1 MRLCIFIILLIENSS
16 CMPPSPLKV
25 GDKLTFQWKPGYRGP
40 LRDGE
45 TVYVVAIE
53 EQTVKVCYR
62 LKQEA
67 TLRPELLYR

>member
-1 MRLCIFIILLIENSS
+1 MLTDPI
-16 CMPPSPLKV
+16 KV

-53 EQTVKVCYR
+53 EQAIKVRYR
-62 LKQEA
+62 LKQEE
-67 TLRPELLYR
+67 TLRPELLSR